1 MMKALIIS
9 DNHGDQRILERVTQQ
24 WQEQVDL
31 MIHCGDSEMA
41 PTLPVMQRFKVA
53 VLGNND
59 WGLDYPL
66 EQTVV
71 TAGQRIYAT
80 HGHRYQV
87 NTTLTPLMLKG
98 EEQGADLVCYGHTH
112 QLAVTVESG
121 MLIINPGSISLP
133 RGQYARLGG
142 TFAVVATT
150 PDSFVVDYYDRKS
163 QPVDGLHF
171 VFNRKG
177 GRA

>member
-98 EEQGADLVCYGHTH
+98 QEQGRRPGLLRPYPPAGGNGRKRDADYQPGQH
-112 QLAVTVESG
+112 QSAAGAVR
-121 MLIINPGSISLP
+121 PA
-133 RGQYARLGG
+133 RGYLCGGGDDARLL
-142 TFAVVATT
+142 
-150 PDSFVVDYYDRKS
+150 RC
-163 QPVDGLHF
+163 
-171 VFNRKG
+171 
-177 GRA
+177 